1 MSIQMLVT
9 LHQTTRHHIPKYST
23 LRD

>member
-1 MSIQMLVT
+1 MLVT